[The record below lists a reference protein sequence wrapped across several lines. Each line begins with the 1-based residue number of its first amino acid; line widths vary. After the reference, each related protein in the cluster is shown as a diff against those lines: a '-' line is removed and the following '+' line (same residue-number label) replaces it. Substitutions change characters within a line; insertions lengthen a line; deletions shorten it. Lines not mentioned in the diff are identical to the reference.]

1 MSARATLSRAWT
13 YARAGYLLRRSR
25 SAATEPRR
33 AAAHRALGEL
43 LGQARGV
50 ATKIGQ
56 AAASSFESAPALTYG
71 QPGLPWP
78 AIARQ
83 IEASLGGPHERVFAR
98 LDHDSIGAS
107 LGQVHRAKLVD
118 GTEVAVKVRYP
129 DAPRAVRAE
138 LQLASWMPAAGPVRA
153 WGMDLGG
160 YKELL
165 RQQLG
170 EELDYLGEAA
180 RQRRYRADVAVPGL
194 VIPRVVDDLCREDLL
209 VQSWEEGE
217 TLEAAVGWPAPDRL
231 ALGQIVLRTFMRS
244 IFGCGAVH
252 ADPHA
257 GNYRFRRDP
266 RPEFVLYDF
275 GAVLSLDAPRR
286 RALLRLLLALREE
299 EADLVGPCLVAFGFD
314 PHKVELLG
322 PQAIEACR
330 ILLEPW
336 LEDRPFAAGEWEIRH
351 RVEAVLGESRWAFR
365 SAAPVDALLLVRAL
379 SGLVHIVALLDVRF
393 PWWPFVRECLGDDA
407 LKDLR
412 SWRPQQPELGNGGEA
427 PGSARWLRIL
437 VESEGQEPFRCA
449 LPARDALSL
458 VTMTPADVR
467 LALELSGVRLA
478 EIERQLRTDGL
489 RPRELFDVEVEG
501 KRYRLWLEGQP

>member
-25 SAATEPRR
+25 SAATEQRR
-33 AAAHRALGEL
+33 AAARSALGEL

-56 AAASSFESAPALTYG
+56 ATAADFESSQALTYG
-71 QPGLPWP
+71 RPGLPWP
-78 AIARQ
+78 GIARQ
-83 IEASLGGPHERVFAR
+83 IDASLGRPHEQVFASVAR
-98 LDHDSIGAS
+98 ESIGAS
-107 LGQVHRAKLVD
+107 LGQVHRARLLD

-129 DAPRAVRAE
+129 DALRAVQSE
-138 LQLASWMPAAGPVRA
+138 LQLAAWMPAAGPVRA

-160 YKELL
+160 YKALL

-180 RQRRYRADVAVPGL
+180 RQRRYLADAAVPGL
-194 VIPRVVDDLCREDLL
+194 VIPRVVADLCREDLL

-217 TLEAAVGWPAPDRL
+217 TLEAAAGWSAPDRL

-244 IFGCGAVH
+244 IFGSGEIH

-266 RPEFVLYDF
+266 HPQFVLYDF
-275 GAVLSLDAPRR
+275 GAVLSLAEPRR
-286 RALLRLLLALREE
+286 RALLRLLLALRDGEIG
-299 EADLVGPCLVAFGFD
+299 LVAPCLVAFGFD
-314 PHKVELLG
+314 PHKLELLG
-322 PQAIEACR
+322 AKSVEACR

-336 LEDRPFAAGEWEIRH
+336 LLDRPFDGGAWEIRH
-351 RVEAVLGESRWAFR
+351 RVEAVLGEVRWAFR

-379 SGLVHIVALLDVRF
+379 SGLVRIVATLDVRF
-393 PWWPFVRECLGDDA
+393 PWWPFVRECLGADA
-407 LKDLR
+407 LQELR
-412 SWRPQQPELGNGGEA
+412 SWRPQLPGPLHGGET
-427 PGSARWLRIL
+427 PGAARWLRIL
-437 VESEGQEPFRCA
+437 VESEGQEPFRCS

-458 VTMTPADVR
+458 ATMTPADVR
-467 LALELSGVRLA
+467 QALERSGVRLE
-478 EIERQLRTDGL
+478 EIERQLQGDGL
-489 RPRELFDVEVEG
+489 RPRELFDVEVDR